1 MHVHAHPYDM
11 FFPPAVTAASA
22 AAATPHRSKLI
33 LLHLCT
39 DSAHDVAH
47 VAILVWSW
55 LFISFTP
62 LLLSFKPTNTKHI
75 TMFTYI
81 LNLVDAR

>member
-1 MHVHAHPYDM
+1 M
-11 FFPPAVTAASA
+11 FFPPAATAASAA

-33 LLHLCT
+33 LLHLYT

-62 LLLSFKPTNTKHI
+62 LLLSYKPTNTKHI
-75 TMFTYI
+75 IMFTYM